1 LSIPWTIDD
10 ILTATGGELVSTT
23 DVAQFSGVGIDSR
36 RIRGDAVFVAIS
48 GQRHDGHSFLPAV
61 VRQGVRCVIV
71 CRDKLDMLPVS
82 NWQAEAV
89 ACVSVEDTTKAL
101 GALGA
106 YQRERAGVPVIAITG
121 SNGKTTT
128 KEMAS
133 RVLGRQ
139 FRVLA
144 TYGNLNNEIG
154 LPLTLLEL
162 GPEHQAAVVELGMNH
177 PGEIRYLSG
186 LCRPD
191 IGLIT
196 NIGPAHL
203 EGLGSIEAVAEAKA
217 EMLENIR
224 PGGTIVLNAD
234 DDWGQWLAAHAQ
246 QQVVFFGYHGQA
258 RVRAENIEPGE
269 KGLSFTLILPDAA
282 VQVEL
287 QVPWDFM
294 VHNALAAAAAGYMM
308 NIPAEAI
315 GAGLA
320 EFRPVSGR
328 MAVYRTPAG
337 AYIIDDTYNANPG
350 SMKTAIRSLAAL
362 SDRKRGILVAGDMLE
377 LGDAASSHHEDIGRL
392 AAGAG
397 VNYLYLSG
405 EFASRVAYGARCAG
419 MKGGDIFVGTRED
432 IIKDLEHQLRPGDWV
447 LVKGSRSTGMDE
459 IVARLTATAWIH
471 ATDAAAEGD

>member
-1 LSIPWTIDD
+1 MSIPWTIDD
-10 ILTATGGELVSTT
+10 ILSATSGELVSST
-23 DVAQFSGVGIDSR
+23 DAAQFSGVGIDSR
-36 RIRGDAVFVAIS
+36 TISADEVFVAIS
-48 GQRHDGHSFLPAV
+48 GRRHDGHNFLSGV
-61 VRQGVRCVIV
+61 IRQGVRCVIV
-71 CRDKLDMLPVS
+71 CRDKLDTLPVS
-82 NWQAEAV
+82 QWRDGAV
-89 ACVSVEDTTKAL
+89 ACVAVKDTTAAL
-101 GALGA
+101 GALAA
-106 YQRERAGVPVIAITG
+106 YQRERAGVTVIAITG

-128 KEMAS
+128 KEMAA

-144 TYGNLNNEIG
+144 TSGNLNNEIG

-203 EGLGSIEAVAEAKA
+203 EGLGSIAAVAAAKA

-234 DDWGQWLAAHAQ
+234 DDWGQWLAARTDHR
-246 QQVVFFGYHGQA
+246 VVFFGCHGQA

-269 KGLSFTLILPDAA
+269 KGVSFTLILPDAA
-282 VQVEL
+282 VRVAL
-287 QVPWDFM
+287 QVPWGFM

-308 NIPAEAI
+308 NVTAEAI

-328 MAVYRTPAG
+328 MAVYRTPTG
-337 AYIIDDTYNANPG
+337 AYVIDDTYNANPG
-350 SMKTAIRSLAAL
+350 SMKTAIRSLATL

-377 LGDAASSHHEDIGRL
+377 LGDAAASHHEDIGRL

-397 VNYLYLSG
+397 VNHLYLSG
-405 EFASRVAYGARCAG
+405 EFASRVAYGARSAG

-459 IVARLTATAWIH
+459 IVARLTAEARIH
-471 ATDAAAEGD
+471 SPDATAEGK